1 MNYFYPLHLP
11 LYLVN
16 NVRLLLYNSGSKTK
30 RDNLF
35 LEAPRQNLRGR
46 SVNCHTIHKMDLSR
60 NQHNFR
66 TFHRRSKCSQDP
78 AETSINFPAL
88 GCVGK
93 DNYYCSHAI
102 RDRTNGSRT
111 QWLKINES
119 TVTGVLLI
127 RLRCSRHF

>member
-35 LEAPRQNLRGR
+35 LEAPRRNLRGR
-46 SVNCHTIHKMDLSR
+46 SVNCRTIHKTGLSH

-88 GCVGK
+88 GGVGK

-119 TVTGVLLI
+119 TVIGVLLI
-127 RLRCSRHF
+127 RLRC

>member
-1 MNYFYPLHLP
+1 MNYFSPLHLP

-30 RDNLF
+30 QDNSF
-35 LEAPRQNLRGR
+35 QEALRQNLRGR
-46 SVNCHTIHKMDLSR
+46 SVNCHTIHKTGLSH

-78 AETSINFPAL
+78 EETSINFPTL

-93 DNYYCSHAI
+93 DNYYCFRAI
-102 RDRTNGSRT
+102 RDRTDGSRS
-111 QWLKINES
+111 IHES
-119 TVTGVLLI
+119 AMTGVLLI
-127 RLRCSRHF
+127 RLEC